1 MEADASASCKMSQLN
16 PDPYFSLAHGKM
28 KDVSQKLEFLQF
40 LYNHL
45 YTAHGSRI
53 PELNDMR
60 TQRACSNLLSPP
72 NFSCLDQA
80 IAKLSAKTAKEA
92 ICIIHITR
100 EQTTKGSQILK
111 ITCPRLKLTLPLLWL
126 CIALVFPEQP
136 CCMACHLNTLL
147 GLEFFP
153 NTFVRHS
160 TAGSHGWNSLSSAE
174 YLFHKTDQCHVP
186 IYQTYTGL
194 PFWNCH

>member
-136 CCMACHLNTLL
+136 CESMV
-147 GLEFFP
+147 G
-153 NTFVRHS
+153 RRS
-160 TAGSHGWNSLSSAE
+160 
-174 YLFHKTDQCHVP
+174 
-186 IYQTYTGL
+186 
-194 PFWNCH
+194 